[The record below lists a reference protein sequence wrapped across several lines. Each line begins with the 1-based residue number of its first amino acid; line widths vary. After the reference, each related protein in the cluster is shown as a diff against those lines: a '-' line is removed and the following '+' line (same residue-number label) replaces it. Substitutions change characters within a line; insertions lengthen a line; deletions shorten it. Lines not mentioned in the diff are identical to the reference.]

1 MESLLEKV
9 IYEKNE
15 DESLLEKIISEKNE
29 DVPRLCSAQFSE
41 GYI

>member
-15 DESLLEKIISEKNE
+15 DESLLEKIIYEKNE